1 MDNRIIAGKYEI
13 LDTLFSNEIQAVYS
27 AKKAGV
33 ENSANLIVNEFRNTD
48 TIYGMKDNFSKE
60 KCGCIRN
67 IIDTFYEDFCFY
79 VVCNICPGPD
89 LEAFLSDNNLRLTE
103 KMYLTESLLTQL
115 LEIEKLSPFIV
126 YSLCSPENLFVTG
139 KRHICLNCNL
149 KFTPDVMSV
158 SRNDVCSRVA
168 EIMCAIFS
176 NTVTTDLNYAKDN
189 MPPALFPLV
198 SNCLAGKYESIEK
211 LYEDFKG
218 LLLYSVFM
226 GSGSVGSQ
234 IEKNYKRAKAK
245 RKLLPLRRLAAAV
258 IVLLIASG
266 VWMLLKDLDIAT
278 LKSNKAIASNSKPSA
293 LFSASREQVYTGE
306 LVIFTNQSS
315 DQDSNDSIASNLW
328 VITRDSVPVF
338 DSSKPNITYVFP
350 EEGKYE
356 VSLMV
361 ADSRGESS
369 EPYKAYVSVVT
380 MPDFTAADGTGGAEA
395 APDNEEYK

>member
-33 ENSANLIVNEFRNTD
+33 ESSANLIVNEFRNTD
-48 TIYGMKDNFSKE
+48 TIYGMKDSFSKE
-60 KCGCIRN
+60 KCSCIRN
-67 IIDTFYEDFCFY
+67 MIDTFYEDFCFY

-89 LEAFLSDNNLRLTE
+89 LESFLSDNNLRLTE

-126 YSLCSPENLFVTG
+126 YSLCDPENLFVTG

-149 KFTPDVMSV
+149 KFTPEVMTV
-158 SRNDVCSRVA
+158 SKNDVCSRVG

-176 NTVTTDLNYAKDN
+176 NTVATDLNYAKDN

-198 SNCLAGKYESIEK
+198 SNCLAGKYESVEK
-211 LYEDFKG
+211 LYNDFKG
-218 LLLYSVFM
+218 LLLYSIFM

-234 IEKNYKRAKAK
+234 IERNYKRAKTK

-258 IVLLIASG
+258 IILLIAG
-266 VWMLLKDLDIAT
+266 GAWIFLKNFDIAA
-278 LKSNKAIASNSKPSA
+278 LNGNKAITANTKPAA
-293 LFSASREQVYTGE
+293 LFTASREQVYTGE
-306 LVIFTNQSS
+306 MVIFANQSS
-315 DQDSNDSIASNLW
+315 DPDANDNIASDW
-328 VITRDSVPVF
+328 WIITRESIPIF
-338 DSSKPNITYVFP
+338 DSTSKNITYVFS

-369 EPYKAYVSVVT
+369 EPFKANITVVP
-380 MPDFTAADGTGGAEA
+380 MPDFTTANGTGGTEA